1 MTKELQ
7 KAIMKKSLLKN
18 KYNKNRNH
26 KKWRLYV
33 EKRNYSVTL
42 LLKTKRSYF
51 KNVNMQDITDPVK
64 PSGLTLVIRDAIIN
78 RNNCRK
84 RFYFFSTPF
93 LG

>member
-26 KKWRLYV
+26 KKWCLYI

-64 PSGLTLVIRDAIIN
+64 PSGLILVIRDAIIN
-78 RNNCRK
+78 
-84 RFYFFSTPF
+84 
-93 LG
+93 